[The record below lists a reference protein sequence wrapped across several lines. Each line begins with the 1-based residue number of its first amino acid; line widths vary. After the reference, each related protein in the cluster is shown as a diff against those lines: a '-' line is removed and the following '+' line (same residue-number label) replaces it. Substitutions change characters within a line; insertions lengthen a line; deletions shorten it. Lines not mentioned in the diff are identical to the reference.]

1 MPVAAAVAVPER
13 AKLKVLLGALLV
25 TASVPVPVPVV
36 CGAYVTT
43 IPTLWFAAIVTGK
56 DGDVKVKPVPAT
68 VALEIVTL
76 ELVELVNVS
85 VSCSDLPD

>member
-1 MPVAAAVAVPER
+1 MPVDAAVAVPAS
-13 AKLKVLLGALLV
+13 AKLNALFGALLAI
-25 TASVPVPVPVV
+25 ASVPVAVPVL
-36 CGAYVTT
+36 CGAYVTV
-43 IPTLWFAAIVTGK
+43 IPTLWFAATVTGK

-76 ELVELVNVS
+76 ELVELVKVS